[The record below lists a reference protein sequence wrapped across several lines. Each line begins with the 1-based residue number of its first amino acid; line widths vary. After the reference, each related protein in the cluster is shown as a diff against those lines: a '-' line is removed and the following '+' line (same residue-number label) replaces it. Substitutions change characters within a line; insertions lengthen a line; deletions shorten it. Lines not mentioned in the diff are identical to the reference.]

1 MDKRIDRARATP
13 STSASRVA
21 PMGEAIPAGIA
32 PVLRRFWR
40 FTQEMAKRFS
50 KQLLK
55 NREEDFLKVVRTK
68 FEDWRE

>member
-1 MDKRIDRARATP
+1 
-13 STSASRVA
+13 
-21 PMGEAIPAGIA
+21 MGEAIPAGIA